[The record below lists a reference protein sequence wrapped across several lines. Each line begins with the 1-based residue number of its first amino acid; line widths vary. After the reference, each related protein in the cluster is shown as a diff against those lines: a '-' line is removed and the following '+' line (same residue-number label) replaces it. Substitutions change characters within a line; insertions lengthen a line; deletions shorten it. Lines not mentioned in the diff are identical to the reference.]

1 MRIEYDREANALYIQ
16 MQEKEVAKTR
26 EVEEGVLIDFDG
38 ENRLIGIEIL
48 DVTTRFNLADIVN
61 LHVENLP
68 VELGSQ
74 HV

>member
-48 DVTTRFNLADIVN
+48 DVTNRFNLADIVN
-61 LHVENLP
+61 LHVENMP
-68 VELGSQ
+68 AEVGSQ
-74 HV
+74 G